1 MSDKIR
7 FVVGIMGNAA
17 SLLLYAAPMLT
28 FTRVIKKGNTEEFSS
43 IPYVIALFNCLLY
56 TWYGLPVVS
65 NQWENVPVFTIN
77 GVGILLE
84 ISFIIIYLWYAVPY
98 QKKMT
103 LLMAVPVVVLFILTA
118 LISRFILHDHPH
130 RKVLVGSIGL
140 VASMSMYSSPLVA
153 VRQVIR
159 SKSVEYMP
167 FYLSFFSFAAS
178 TLWLFYGL
186 LGHDIFLAAPNFI
199 GSPMGILQ
207 LVLYFIYR
215 NGSKSQ
221 EPLKMD
227 LEKNGVKSH
236 QVTDQKLGL

>member
-28 FTRVIKKGNTEEFSS
+28 FTRVIKKGSTEEFSS

-103 LLMAVPVVVLFILTA
+103 LLMVVPVVLLFTLTA
-118 LISRFILHDHPH
+118 LVSRFILYDHPH

-153 VRQVIR
+153 VRQVIKT
-159 SKSVEYMP
+159 KSVEYMP
-167 FYLSFFSFAAS
+167 FCLSFFSFAAS

-186 LGHDIFLAAPNFI
+186 LGQDLFLA
-199 GSPMGILQ
+199 
-207 LVLYFIYR
+207 VL
-215 NGSKSQ
+215 
-221 EPLKMD
+221 
-227 LEKNGVKSH
+227 
-236 QVTDQKLGL
+236 